1 MRLPAQSG
9 DLLCGMHMSAA
20 RQEQYTHM
28 HGSALEQLEPC
39 AATEGGTVSIDWPRR
54 KLGAFF
60 QEKYEWDLLAARS
73 IWAFGPE
80 RQVCCEDLCLHA
92 QWHLQL
98 AHQCIC
104 VRASKHKS
112 DTLHL
117 LMQGPNILMD
127 DTLSSEGVDKSLLNA
142 VKDSIVQ
149 VPMMWHASPTC
160 VPAGARQMS
169 PAPRCLC

>member
-1 MRLPAQSG
+1 MRPFPSG
-9 DLLCGMHMSAA
+9 LAI
-20 RQEQYTHM
+20 
-28 HGSALEQLEPC
+28 
-39 AATEGGTVSIDWPRR
+39 EGGTVSIAWPRR

-80 RQVCCEDLCLHA
+80 RQVCFVIDTITCTSLLRLQHVVLISC
-92 QWHLQL
+92 HLTLRPPSQ
-98 AHQCIC
+98 
-104 VRASKHKS
+104 SK
-112 DTLHL
+112 HL

-149 VPMMWHASPTC
+149 V
-160 VPAGARQMS
+160 
-169 PAPRCLC
+169 LI